1 MKAGTA
7 QKLILNMLSTGS
19 MILMGK
25 VYGNLMVDLQCTN
38 SKLKAR
44 ARRIVMEASGC
55 DGETANK
62 LLEQS
67 RGEVKPAI
75 LMHLAGIDYETAVK
89 KLKENQGRLKQAL
102 K

>member
-1 MKAGTA
+1 
-7 QKLILNMLSTGS
+7 
-19 MILMGK
+19 MGK

-44 ARRIVMEASGC
+44 AKRILMEASGC
-55 DGETANK
+55 DSETADK

-67 RGEVKPAI
+67 RGAVKPAI
-75 LMHLAGIDYETAVK
+75 LMHLAGIDYETAMQ